1 MTRKYTKKASGPL
14 APKPED
20 EKIFGENG
28 EPEELKPDEQPE
40 PETAPEP
47 AAAPTQF
54 AAEPE
59 PEPAHAPEPEPRR
72 ERRGRPAGGKNKKRS
87 SGTRETDSP
96 ENLSKLLLSVHQ
108 MLSAFLDIP
117 ELLLSQEEADKLGQA
132 VAEVEALYSDVPF
145 VSPEVRAFANLG
157 ITSIVIYWPRYK
169 VIKMRL
175 DKEARA
181 QADIDVTP
189 IRPPTTE
196 TPNMSREG
204 TGTIK
209 SN

>member
-1 MTRKYTKKASGPL
+1 MTKRKKKDDPV
-14 APKPED
+14 APKPGD
-20 EKIFGENG
+20 EQVFDEHG
-28 EPEELKPDEQPE
+28 EPERSEPD
-40 PETAPEP
+40 EP
-47 AAAPTQF
+47 AAAPAISEAPATPTTF

-59 PEPAHAPEPEPRR
+59 PEPEHTPESEPRR

-87 SGTRETDSP
+87 SGTRETESP

-108 MLSAFLDIP
+108 MLASFLEIP

-175 DKEARA
+175 DKEAAA
-181 QADIDVTP
+181 QRDIDVTP
-189 IRPPTTE
+189 IRPSTE
-196 TPNMSREG
+196 ANMSREG
-204 TGTIK
+204 TG
-209 SN
+209 NVQ